1 MRRRINDGGKTA
13 EKHQV
18 LHIRA
23 KEKKLTTRHEK
34 KSRERCFHSSEGG
47 WFGAVCVEDNIWF
60 LQR

>member
-18 LHIRA
+18 LHIRVE
-23 KEKKLTTRHEK
+23 EKKLATRHEN
-34 KSRERCFHSSEGG
+34 REGRNVFTVRIGG